1 MSTCILIIE
10 CYLSLDFEVL
20 AEAIRRENES
30 NLYTK
35 NIALIKFDSA
45 YRYIFN
51 INVLRSRV
59 EDYLFSQDSEKRFA
73 LIDDK
78 RYWFGLSYYDKIAD
92 QFRKHSRDMRLIH
105 NLVDQKT
112 IMNNRLKYLANK
124 EIIDNK
130 QLHFLTKDN
139 TTMLKKLVLLRNIT
153 IKNNIKYKGNWP
165 LEMVDSFL
173 KQLKEVKFFDA
184 RFCKELLEIIK

>member
-73 LIDDK
+73 L
-78 RYWFGLSYYDKIAD
+78 
-92 QFRKHSRDMRLIH
+92 
-105 NLVDQKT
+105 
-112 IMNNRLKYLANK
+112 
-124 EIIDNK
+124 
-130 QLHFLTKDN
+130 
-139 TTMLKKLVLLRNIT
+139 
-153 IKNNIKYKGNWP
+153 
-165 LEMVDSFL
+165 
-173 KQLKEVKFFDA
+173 
-184 RFCKELLEIIK
+184 